1 MGDDSDQESH
11 CAHFRLSCSLDD
23 FFDINLTMGD
33 KEITEDDLDAPYN
46 EDTLKRSG
54 SRVFT
59 SGLDSLSAELFVREA

>member
-1 MGDDSDQESH
+1 
-11 CAHFRLSCSLDD
+11 
-23 FFDINLTMGD
+23 MGD
-33 KEITEDDLDAPYN
+33 KEIAEDDLDAPYN